1 MDQLNEIVSKFV
13 LCVLL
18 TQLGKTFVAIEKILS
33 EITQDGLLGRSIH
46 IIFTMNTLLSNQQFA
61 KRLESIEQEHGK
73 GSVCVFSSRYTGP
86 YLHVKDEVTLRG
98 HCFDVDTKIRIIVA
112 CSHTTRYSDGI
123 TFLEKLNKNN
133 TAISRAFVYYDEL
146 HKYINDTLRSQIEQ
160 IHDLNIVK
168 GITAMT
174 ATPDKIYQEVGFWS
188 KIKQFRLDDF
198 SDADYAGAGD
208 MIFNRVDDFFKTSPT
223 TAKKADEDTVE
234 FIRHVLDK
242 YPKILGE
249 NTRTFIPAHS
259 RRTSHDS
266 VRELIFSNNAN
277 SVVVVINGV
286 EKSLQYKGSDGEI
299 KTLRLESRN
308 EEVSETIPR
317 LISSHGLQNRPLVIT
332 GYLCVGMGQTLTHK
346 SVGSFTSAIFGHLD
360 LTNDDIYQ
368 LFGRITGR
376 MKNWGVDKYIQTQV
390 YCPKIIEDR
399 CIVMEKCARNMFGE
413 HNGQVVTQEDYRKP
427 MFDMGEQGQS
437 TVANIRGP
445 RAKTDKEL
453 ALAAISDVDSGVK
466 TFEVFGGNDV
476 EGWKS
481 AEEFYCKTVGKKLS
495 GKSRPKKDKDGWY
508 LCSITKGG
516 PKRQE
521 IADTENIKTMKW
533 SNMFALT
540 SNGLNYARVFVGYKS
555 TNKEEDK
562 QKYTIAVRYA
572 RIKDTP
578 SNKKNIKICSKKTKK
593 DDSAEV

>member
-46 IIFTMNTLLSNQQFA
+46 IIFTMNTLLSNKQFA

-73 GSVCVFSSRYTGP
+73 GSVCVFSSKYTGP

-112 CSHTTRYSDGI
+112 CGHTTRYADGMN
-123 TFLEKLNKNN
+123 FLKALNRNN
-133 TAISRAFVYYDEL
+133 TAVSRAFVYYDEL

-174 ATPDKIYQEVGFWS
+174 ATPDKIYQEAGFWS
-188 KIKQFRLDDF
+188 KIKLIRLADF

-208 MIFNRVDDFFKTSPT
+208 MIFNRVDDLSKTSPA
-223 TAKKADEDTVE
+223 TAKQADEYTLE

-242 YPKILGE
+242 NPKILGE
-249 NTRTFIPAHS
+249 NTRTFMPAHS
-259 RRTSHDS
+259 RRASHDS
-266 VRELIFSNNAN
+266 VRELIFSINSN

-286 EKSLQYKGSDGEI
+286 EKTLEYTGSDGERQ
-299 KTLRLESRN
+299 TMRLDSTN

-317 LISSHGLQNRPLVIT
+317 LISSKGLQNRPLVIT

-413 HNGQVVTQEDYRKP
+413 LNGQAVTQEDYRKP

-445 RAKTDKEL
+445 KDKTDKQL

-466 TFEVFGGNDV
+466 TFEVFGGNDK
-476 EGWKS
+476 EQWKS
-481 AEEFYCKTVGKKLS
+481 AEEFYYETHDKKLS
-495 GKSRPKKDKDGWY
+495 GQSRPKKDKDGWY
-508 LCSITKGG
+508 LCSDSDGSS
-516 PKRQE
+516 RQE
-521 IADTENIKTMKW
+521 IAFIETIKTEKW
-533 SNMFALT
+533 SNRFALT
-540 SNGLNYARVFVGYKS
+540 SDGLNYARVFVLYNS

-562 QKYTIAVRYA
+562 QKYTIAVKYA

-578 SNKKNIKICSKKTKK
+578 SNKKNLKICSKKTKK